1 MNRRAFLAGTAA
13 LASCRVAD
21 FRSEVRQRGVA
32 FDGFRSTVDEDE
44 FRALA
49 AIGTTHV
56 TFAVSGFMRDAADP
70 NVARSVGR
78 RRGGGGGRVRASSDD
93 RLIKLIT
100 LARDTGLEVVL
111 VPTIGDF
118 RGLSRSDIRMRT
130 EDDWREWFRQ
140 YEQFVSDVADLARA
154 SGAAGLTIGMELR
167 GTVGREEQWRAVA
180 EAARSRFGGWLT
192 YAANWDDYQR
202 VQWWDAVDYVGVQAY
217 FELGGPPEGTTGGE
231 RQRFF
236 RDNWRPIRDRLEG
249 VSRAFDRP
257 VLFTEI
263 GYPSRVGGAE
273 RPWDWRE
280 EGEPDAGLQADA
292 YTAAFQTFWNQPWFA
307 GMYWWKWYA
316 SERLHARDWSR
327 DYTPQNKQAQQV
339 LADWYGG
346 PRAGVAGID
355 RK

>member
-1 MNRRAFLAGTAA
+1 MNRRAFLASTAA

-21 FRSEVRQRGVA
+21 YRSEARQRGVA
-32 FDGFRSTVDEDE
+32 FDGFRSTVSEDE
-44 FRALA
+44 FRGLA

-56 TFAVSGFMRDAADP
+56 TFAVSGFMLDAADP
-70 NVARSVGR
+70 NVARTVGR
-78 RRGGGGGRVRASSDD
+78 RRVGGSASSDD
-93 RLIKLIT
+93 RLITLTT
-100 LARDTGLEVVL
+100 LARDAGLEVVL

-118 RGLSRSDIRMRT
+118 RGLSRGDIRMRT
-130 EDDWREWFRQ
+130 ESDWREWFRQ
-140 YEQFVSDVADLARA
+140 YEQFVSDVAGLATT
-154 SGAAGLTIGMELR
+154 SGASGLTIGMELR
-167 GTVGREEQWRAVA
+167 RTVAREHQWRAVA

-192 YAANWDDYQR
+192 YAATWDDYQR

-217 FELGGPPEGTTGGE
+217 FELGAPPEGTTESE
-231 RQRFF
+231 RQRFL
-236 RDNWRPIRDRLEG
+236 RNNWRPIRDGMEG

-263 GYPSRVGGAE
+263 GYQSRVDGTE

-280 EGEPDAGLQADA
+280 EGESDDSLQADA

-327 DYTPQNKQAQQV
+327 DYTPQNKHAQQV

-346 PRAGVAGID
+346 PRGGVAV
-355 RK
+355 R